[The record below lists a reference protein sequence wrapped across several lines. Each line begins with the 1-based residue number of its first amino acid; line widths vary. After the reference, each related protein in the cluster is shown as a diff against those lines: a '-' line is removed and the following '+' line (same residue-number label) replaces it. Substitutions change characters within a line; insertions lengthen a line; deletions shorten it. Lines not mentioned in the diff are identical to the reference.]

1 MVREVLL
8 ILCGVV
14 LVQRVVV
21 CCSGKDL
28 RKPHNMQNEWVEI
41 MRE

>member
-1 MVREVLL
+1 M
-8 ILCGVV
+8 
-14 LVQRVVV
+14 QRVVV

-41 MRE
+41 MREGRGGARKTY